1 MLYQTFQDL
10 TLSALGLGTM
20 RLPVKREGDS
30 CIDEAA
36 VWEMVDYALEH
47 GVNYFDT
54 AYGYHSGRSEEVVG
68 RALGRHP
75 RSSYYLATK
84 FPGYDLANI
93 DKVESIFEEQIKR
106 CGVEYFDFYLFHNV
120 YEKNVGPYLD
130 KKYRILEYLLK
141 QKQAGR
147 IRHLGFSVHGQY
159 DVMQRFLDAYGKH
172 MEFCQIQLNYLD
184 WDFQD
189 AKAKVRLL
197 NQLHIPIWVMEPLRG
212 GRLASLSQEDTALLQ
227 KLRPGETVPG
237 WAFRFLQSI
246 PGVAVVLSGMSNL
259 QQLKEN
265 IRIFEERAP
274 LNEKETA
281 VLLSIADGMVKG
293 GILPCTACRYCVAHC
308 PQQLDIPRLL
318 GLYNEHRFT
327 GGGFLAPMAVDA
339 LPGDRRP
346 NACISCGSCS
356 AVCPQQLD
364 IPGALADF
372 SRMLSL

>member
-1 MLYQTFQDL
+1 MKKKLLLVVLAVL
-10 TLSALGLGTM
+10 TLLVLAACSPTPADNNTDNLDEQNVQEEAITPSVMALKGPTGVAMAKMIDDNDANQKYQFSLVGSPDEIVSAISSGEADIAAMPTNLAAKLYA
-20 RLPVKREGDS
+20 KNEGDLQMIS
-30 CIDEAA
+30 VIADGSLYLLENGNTINSLADL
-36 VWEMVDYALEH
+36 EGKTIYAT
-47 GVNYFDT
+47 GQGSNPQY
-54 AYGYHSGRSEEVVG
+54 
-68 RALGRHP
+68 
-75 RSSYYLATK
+75 
-84 FPGYDLANI
+84 
-93 DKVESIFEEQIKR
+93 
-106 CGVEYFDFYLFHNV
+106 
-120 YEKNVGPYLD
+120 
-130 KKYRILEYLLK
+130 ILEYLLK

-281 VLLSIADGMVKG
+281 VLLSIADALYGM
-293 GILPCTACRYCVAHC
+293 P
-308 PQQLDIPRLL
+308 LL
-318 GLYNEHRFT
+318 R
-327 GGGFLAPMAVDA
+327 
-339 LPGDRRP
+339 
-346 NACISCGSCS
+346 CS
-356 AVCPQQLD
+356 
-364 IPGALADF
+364 
-372 SRMLSL
+372 LSPAAGYSPVIGTLQ